1 MEHEML
7 RFLEAM
13 ASEQG
18 YAKNTIAAYRNDI
31 TQFLAA
37 VRQIAGDAPVS
48 WDQVSA
54 GDVAVYFDGLVADG
68 YAPST
73 IARKIAAVKRF
84 FEYLVS
90 KEIVRANPAEDIQ
103 APKVKKRVP
112 KALSSQEVSRLL
124 EAPSQEQTPKAV
136 RDRALLELLY
146 ATGMRATEIV
156 SLNVDD
162 IDLETGLITCQGRE
176 LPLEGIAAEWTEIYL
191 DEARDHLVKNPEE
204 TGLFL
209 NHRGQKLTR
218 QGLWLIIKA
227 YAEQTHLNGDV
238 TPHTLRHSFAT
249 RLLDDGADLSE
260 VQVLLGHASIT
271 TTQVYKH

>member
-1 MEHEML
+1 MEREML

-31 TQFLAA
+31 TQFLAS
-37 VRQIAGDAPVS
+37 VRQIGGDAPVS
-48 WDQVSA
+48 WDRVSA
-54 GDVAVYFDGLVADG
+54 GDVADYFDGLVAEG

-84 FEYLVS
+84 FEHLAS
-90 KEIVRANPAEDIQ
+90 QGIVRVNPAEDIQ

-112 KALSSQEVSRLL
+112 KALSSQEMVRLL
-124 EAPSQEQTPKAV
+124 EAPSQEQTPKAI

-156 SLNVDD
+156 SLDVDD
-162 IDLETGLITCQGRE
+162 IDLEAGLIECQGRE
-176 LPLEGIAAEWTEIYL
+176 LPLEGIAAKWTETYL

-204 TGLFL
+204 SGLFL

>member
-1 MEHEML
+1 VGPGE
-7 RFLEAM
+7 RR
-13 ASEQG
+13 G
-18 YAKNTIAAYRNDI
+18 R
-31 TQFLAA
+31 
-37 VRQIAGDAPVS
+37 AG
-48 WDQVSA
+48 
-54 GDVAVYFDGLVADG
+54 YFDALVAGG

-84 FEYLVS
+84 FEYLASSGV
-90 KEIVRANPAEDIQ
+90 VAANPAEDIQ

-112 KALSSQEVSRLL
+112 KALSSQEVNRLL
-124 EAPSQEQTPKAV
+124 EAPSQEQTPKAI
-136 RDRALLELLY
+136 RDRALMELLY

-156 SLNVDD
+156 SLDVDD
-162 IDLETGLITCQGRE
+162 VDLKAGLINCQGRE
-176 LPLEGIAAEWTEIYL
+176 LPLEGIAAEWTGIYL
-191 DEARDHLVKNPEE
+191 DQARDHLVKNPEE
-204 TGLFL
+204 SGLFL

-227 YAEQTHLNGDV
+227 YAEQTHLDGDV
-238 TPHTLRHSFAT
+238 TPHTLRHSFAA